1 MDIPSIGFLMMKLR
15 FGHDKH
21 KSRLPVM
28 TLHLRPT
35 EQPPKSKIKLI
46 NKQDELLIHIP
57 PHGFHPFWVFAMCL
71 GSVVSFFGGLSF
83 LVGMVSAVKSLF
95 GWGKTN
101 MGFVENAMFSL
112 VFLPFLI
119 IGLLAIFG
127 SLVCFF
133 GKTCLLIKNQTI
145 YFETRLFGFRINRH
159 QPLSRLEIH
168 RLVLIPEHFYRDADG
183 DRCQH
188 LAELQIGL
196 GKQQI
201 KLGSTVGLMKEDEVC
216 WLATEISEWLDMPVE
231 IIKP

>member
-1 MDIPSIGFLMMKLR
+1 
-15 FGHDKH
+15 
-21 KSRLPVM
+21 M
-28 TLHLRPT
+28 TLQLQPT

-46 NKQDELLIHIP
+46 KKQDELLIHIP

-71 GSVVSFFGGLSF
+71 GSIVSFFGGLSF

-95 GWGKTN
+95 GLGKTN
-101 MGFVENAMFSL
+101 MGFAENAMFSL

-133 GKTCLLIKNQTI
+133 GKTGLLIRNQTI

-159 QPLSRLEIH
+159 QPLSRPEIH
-168 RLVLIPEHFYRDADG
+168 RLVLIPEHFYRDVDG

-201 KLGSTVGLMKEDEVC
+201 KLGPTVGLMKEDEIC